1 MSRLYLQK
9 GGIDHFIDKGV
20 QLDNKS
26 YTPMSL
32 GGSGGGGGGEGGGG
46 GSGSGVRDGQYELP
60 NAFFAPTNE
69 LLSIKEISSTSPLT
83 FSVVRTDTPQLTIPA
98 TTIGVSVSQFNSS
111 EAVLDSKEYMLCNG
125 DGLYYEQETPAEGA
139 VKLVVKITNWSREY
153 NIDTGGKTII
163 KVKGL
168 EQ

>member
-26 YTPMSL
+26 YTPMSMD
-32 GGSGGGGGGEGGGG
+32 SGGK
-46 GSGSGVRDGQYELP
+46 YELP
-60 NAFFAPTNE
+60 NAFFAPDNE
-69 LLSIKEISSTSPLT
+69 LIIIKTGLSTSPLT
-83 FSVVRTDTPQLTIPA
+83 FSIVRTDTPQLTLPA
-98 TTIGVSVSQFNSS
+98 TTIGVSVIQYNSND
-111 EAVLDSKEYMLCNG
+111 EALDNKEYTLCNG
-125 DGLYYEQETPAEGA
+125 DGLYYEQEPLAEGA
-139 VKLVVKITNWSREY
+139 VKLVVKITNWSRAY
-153 NIDTGGKTII
+153 NSDTGGKTTI

>member
-20 QLDNKS
+20 KLDNKS
-26 YTPMSL
+26 YTPMSID
-32 GGSGGGGGGEGGGG
+32 GGGE
-46 GSGSGVRDGQYELP
+46 YELP
-60 NAFFAPTNE
+60 NAFFTPANE
-69 LLSIKEISSTSPLT
+69 LIFIKEISSASPIT
-83 FSVVRTDTPQLTIPA
+83 FSIVRTDTPQLTIPA

-111 EAVLDSKEYMLCNG
+111 EGQLNNKEYTLCNG

-139 VKLVVKITNWSREY
+139 VKLVVKITNWSRAY
-153 NIDTGGKTII
+153 NSDTGGITTI

-168 EQ
+168 E

>member
-26 YTPMSL
+26 YTPMSIN
-32 GGSGGGGGGEGGGG
+32 GGGK
-46 GSGSGVRDGQYELP
+46 YELP
-60 NAFFAPTNE
+60 NAFFAPDNE
-69 LLSIKEISSTSPLT
+69 LLFIKEISSASPIT

-111 EAVLDSKEYMLCNG
+111 EAVLNSKEYTLCKG
-125 DGLYYEQETPAEGA
+125 DGLYYEQETPAGGA
-139 VKLVVKITNWSREY
+139 VKLVVKITNWSRAY
-153 NIDTGGKTII
+153 NSDTGGKTII

>member
-26 YTPMSL
+26 YTPMSID
-32 GGSGGGGGGEGGGG
+32 GGGK
-46 GSGSGVRDGQYELP
+46 YELP
-60 NAFFAPTNE
+60 NAFFAPANE
-69 LLSIKEISSTSPLT
+69 LIFIKTGLSTSPLT
-83 FSVVRTDTPQLTIPA
+83 FSIVRTDTPQLTAPA
-98 TTIGVSVSQFNSS
+98 TTIGVSVIQYNSS
-111 EAVLDSKEYMLCNG
+111 EAILDSKEYTLCNG
-125 DGLYYEQETPAEGA
+125 DGLHYEQEPLAAGA
-139 VKLVVKITNWSREY
+139 VKLVVKITNWSRAY
-153 NIDTGGKTII
+153 NSDTGGKTTI

>member
-26 YTPMSL
+26 YTPMSID
-32 GGSGGGGGGEGGGG
+32 GGGK
-46 GSGSGVRDGQYELP
+46 YELP
-60 NAFFAPTNE
+60 NAFFAPANE
-69 LLSIKEISSTSPLT
+69 LIFIKNNLSTSPIT
-83 FSVVRTDTPQLTIPA
+83 FSIVRTDTPQLTAPA

-111 EAVLDSKEYMLCNG
+111 DEALDSKEYTLCNG
-125 DGLYYEQETPAEGA
+125 DGLHYEQEPLAGGA
-139 VKLVVKITNWSREY
+139 VKLVVKITNWSRAY
-153 NIDTGGKTII
+153 NSDTGGITTI

-168 EQ
+168 AQ

>member
-26 YTPMSL
+26 YTPMSID
-32 GGSGGGGGGEGGGG
+32 GGGK
-46 GSGSGVRDGQYELP
+46 YELP
-60 NAFFAPTNE
+60 NAFFAPDNE
-69 LLSIKEISSTSPLT
+69 LIFIKDNLSTSPLT
-83 FSVVRTDTPQLTIPA
+83 FSIVRTDTPQLTAPA
-98 TTIGVSVSQFNSS
+98 TTIGVSVSQFNSNN
-111 EAVLDSKEYMLCNG
+111 EALDSKEYTLCNG
-125 DGLYYEQETPAEGA
+125 DGLYYEQEPLAGGA
-139 VKLVVKITNWSREY
+139 VKLVVKITNWSRAY
-153 NIDTGGKTII
+153 NSDTGGKTTI

>member
-26 YTPMSL
+26 YTPMSID
-32 GGSGGGGGGEGGGG
+32 GGGK
-46 GSGSGVRDGQYELP
+46 YELP
-60 NAFFAPTNE
+60 NAFFAPDNE
-69 LLSIKEISSTSPLT
+69 LIFIKTGLSTSPLT
-83 FSVVRTDTPQLTIPA
+83 FSIVRTDTPQLTLPA
-98 TTIGVSVSQFNSS
+98 TTIGVSVIQYNSND
-111 EAVLDSKEYMLCNG
+111 EALDNKEYTLCNG
-125 DGLYYEQETPAEGA
+125 DGLHYEQEPLAEGA
-139 VKLVVKITNWSREY
+139 VNLVVKITNWSRAY
-153 NIDTGGKTII
+153 NSDTGGKTTI

>member
-20 QLDNKS
+20 KLDNKS
-26 YTPMSL
+26 YTPMSID
-32 GGSGGGGGGEGGGG
+32 GGGE
-46 GSGSGVRDGQYELP
+46 YELP
-60 NAFFAPTNE
+60 NAFFTPANE
-69 LLSIKEISSTSPLT
+69 LLFIKEISSASPIT
-83 FSVVRTDTPQLTIPA
+83 FSIVRTDTPQLTLPA

-111 EAVLDSKEYMLCNG
+111 EAVLNSKEYTLCNG

-139 VKLVVKITNWSREY
+139 VKLVVKITNWSRAY
-153 NIDTGGKTII
+153 NSDTGGKTTI

>member
-26 YTPMSL
+26 YTPMSID
-32 GGSGGGGGGEGGGG
+32 GGGE
-46 GSGSGVRDGQYELP
+46 YELP
-60 NAFFAPTNE
+60 NAFFAPDNE
-69 LLSIKEISSTSPLT
+69 LLFIKVISSASPIT

-111 EAVLDSKEYMLCNG
+111 EAVLNSKEYTLCNG

-139 VKLVVKITNWSREY
+139 VKLVVKITNWSRAY
-153 NIDTGGKTII
+153 NSDTGGKTTI

-168 EQ
+168 AQ

>member
-9 GGIDHFIDKGV
+9 GGIDHFTDKGV

-26 YTPMSL
+26 YTPMSID
-32 GGSGGGGGGEGGGG
+32 GGGK
-46 GSGSGVRDGQYELP
+46 YELP
-60 NAFFAPTNE
+60 NAFFAPANE
-69 LLSIKEISSTSPLT
+69 LIFIKDGLSTSPLT
-83 FSVVRTDTPQLTIPA
+83 FSIVRTDTPQLTVPA

-111 EAVLDSKEYMLCNG
+111 EEVLDSKEYTLCDG
-125 DGLYYEQETPAEGA
+125 DGLYYEQEPIAAGA
-139 VKLVVKITNWSREY
+139 VKLVVKITNWSRAY
-153 NIDTGGKTII
+153 NSDTGGKTTI

>member
-26 YTPMSL
+26 YTPMSID
-32 GGSGGGGGGEGGGG
+32 GGGE
-46 GSGSGVRDGQYELP
+46 YELP
-60 NAFFAPTNE
+60 NAFFAPDNE
-69 LLSIKEISSTSPLT
+69 LLFIKEISSASPIT
-83 FSVVRTDTPQLTIPA
+83 FSIVRTDTPQLTITA

-111 EAVLDSKEYMLCNG
+111 DGQLNNKEYTLCNG

-139 VKLVVKITNWSREY
+139 VKLVVKITNWSRAY
-153 NIDTGGKTII
+153 NSDTGGKTII

-168 EQ
+168 AQ

>member
-26 YTPMSL
+26 YTPMSID
-32 GGSGGGGGGEGGGG
+32 GGGEF
-46 GSGSGVRDGQYELP
+46 ELP
-60 NAFFAPTNE
+60 NAFFAPANE
-69 LLSIKEISSTSPLT
+69 LIFIKTGLSTSPLT
-83 FSVVRTDTPQLTIPA
+83 FSIVRTDTPQLTVPA
-98 TTIGVSVSQFNSS
+98 TTIGVSVIQYNSND
-111 EAVLDSKEYMLCNG
+111 EQLNSKEYTLCDG
-125 DGLYYEQETPAEGA
+125 DGLYYEQETPAAGA
-139 VKLVVKITNWSREY
+139 VKLVVKITNWSRAY
-153 NIDTGGKTII
+153 NSNTGGKTAI

>member
-26 YTPMSL
+26 YTPMSID
-32 GGSGGGGGGEGGGG
+32 GGGK
-46 GSGSGVRDGQYELP
+46 YELP
-60 NAFFAPTNE
+60 NAFFAPDNE
-69 LLSIKEISSTSPLT
+69 LLFIKTGLSTSPLT
-83 FSVVRTDTPQLTIPA
+83 FSIVRTDTPQLTAPA
-98 TTIGVSVSQFNSS
+98 TTIGVSVIQYNSS
-111 EAVLDSKEYMLCNG
+111 EAVLNSKEYTLCNG
-125 DGLYYEQETPAEGA
+125 DGLHYEQEPLEAGA
-139 VKLVVKITNWSREY
+139 VKLVVKITNWSRAY
-153 NIDTGGKTII
+153 NSDTGGKTTI